1 MKVTVILGSPR
12 LDSNSEKLARAAAAA
27 LTGPQ
32 EPPEVFKL
40 NELRYRGCQA
50 CMGCKTKKEFCVLR
64 DDLTRVLSSAA
75 GADFVILT
83 SPIYIGDIS
92 SQLKGF
98 VDRAYSWLNPDYLNA
113 SVRSRVKSGKKLL
126 FIVTQ
131 GHPELGAYKKTIDN
145 YLGYFGN
152 FHGFSA
158 ASFFAPI
165 GDANLEKT
173 KPELLDEVV
182 KAAKAL

>member
-1 MKVTVILGSPR
+1 MKVTIILGSPR
-12 LDSNSEKLARAAAAA
+12 LDSNSEKLAKAAAAA
-27 LTGPQ
+27 LTGPL

-50 CMGCKTKKEFCVLR
+50 CMGCKTKKEFCVIR

-75 GADFVILT
+75 GADFVIIT
-83 SPIYIGDIS
+83 APIYIGAIS

-98 VDRAYSWLNPDYLNA
+98 IDRSYSWFNPDFLNNP
-113 SVRSRVKSGKKLL
+113 VPSRLKSGKKLL

-131 GHPELGAYKKTIDN
+131 GNPDVGTYRPDIEN
-145 YLGYFGN
+145 YLGYFAS
-152 FHGFSA
+152 HGFKTA
-158 ASFFAPI
+158 PFFAPI

-173 KPELLDEVV
+173 KPGLLEEVV
-182 KAAKAL
+182 KVAQAL